1 MLNPRLFKKGV
12 SRTCAVMIS
21 SLEILNPRLYH
32 LFSALSVA
40 GRRIRPINAA
50 IGNNWVFPVQAAIGN
65 TQVHRVRRGPKGGGI
80 PIGNTQLQ
88 AAQVG

>member
-32 LFSALSVA
+32 LFSVL
-40 GRRIRPINAA
+40 ILPINAA
-50 IGNNWVFPVQAAIGN
+50 IGNNWVFQVQAAIGN